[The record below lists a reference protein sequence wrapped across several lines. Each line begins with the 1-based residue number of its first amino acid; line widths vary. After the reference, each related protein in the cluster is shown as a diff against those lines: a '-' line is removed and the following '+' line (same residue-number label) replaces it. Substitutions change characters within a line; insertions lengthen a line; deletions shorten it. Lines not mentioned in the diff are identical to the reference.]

1 MRALKYMG
9 DIRFNFN
16 TWRFTMRVTKEF
28 EMEQLDLAIR
38 YYEEQLKRVFSI
50 NEEIVIIDTIR
61 KLSSQL
67 KELQCVQ

>member
-1 MRALKYMG
+1 
-9 DIRFNFN
+9 
-16 TWRFTMRVTKEF
+16 MRVTKEF

-38 YYEEQLKRVFSI
+38 YCEEQLKRVFST

>member
-1 MRALKYMG
+1 MK
-9 DIRFNFN
+9 
-16 TWRFTMRVTKEF
+16 VTKEF

-38 YYEEQLKRVFSI
+38 YYEEQLKQVISV
-50 NEEIVIIDTIR
+50 NEEILIIATIK